1 MLLVIVYYG
10 KYPCKRWFNEFSQ
23 KSQYDKSM
31 KIIKICHNNK
41 GKIKLVVE
49 NIINK

>member
-31 KIIKICHNNK
+31 KIIKICQI
-41 GKIKLVVE
+41 IKE
-49 NIINK
+49 K